1 MESGFHVR
9 LRLLAVLQL
18 SYVPHTGQHLS
29 ALDTNCTI
37 LGSIQ
42 VLYSRLYILDSIYTS
57 ILITQ
62 YVYTLY
68 RYTMWMMYIYIYII
82 CIFADVYIYI
92 YIISY
97 IHVQRIPGD
106 ISKSNS
112 PFHGGSW
119 GKDIAAANKWAPSMA
134 HSAEVDSWIHQTDAR
149 RHLLTDLP
157 CTGSLWKL
165 TTRDGRT
172 GDCISG
178 KLHFTAICWTHP
190 QIELSFD
197 IQLQ

>member
-1 MESGFHVR
+1 MRPVAVKKWFDLLMESGFHVR

-68 RYTMWMMYIYIYII
+68 RYTM
-82 CIFADVYIYI
+82 
-92 YIISY
+92 
-97 IHVQRIPGD
+97 
-106 ISKSNS
+106 
-112 PFHGGSW
+112 
-119 GKDIAAANKWAPSMA
+119 
-134 HSAEVDSWIHQTDAR
+134 
-149 RHLLTDLP
+149 
-157 CTGSLWKL
+157 
-165 TTRDGRT
+165 
-172 GDCISG
+172 
-178 KLHFTAICWTHP
+178 
-190 QIELSFD
+190 
-197 IQLQ
+197 